1 MGERDATIGI
11 PVTTGLGRNASEEAG
26 YYGTYWVKH
35 LNEINVIDDIF
46 DGFWM
51 KSAYRIPDTPCNC
64 VEPGTAPK
72 ATIPIN
78 RCTVRSFITN
88 VAGGA
93 KLKAGNTRLKGIAFD
108 VAAASRTSPSRS
120 MGARAG
126 CQPGSARILAN
137 TRSASG
143 RYR

>member
-26 YYGTYWVKH
+26 YYGIT
-35 LNEINVIDDIF
+35 VIDDIF

-64 VEPGTAPK
+64 VEPGTAEGDHADQPLHRALVHHQRRRRREAEGR
-72 ATIPIN
+72 ATPGS
-78 RCTVRSFITN
+78 RASPST
-88 VAGGA
+88 A
-93 KLKAGNTRLKGIAFD
+93 
-108 VAAASRTSPSRS
+108 AAASRTSPSRS

-143 RYR
+143 RCR